1 MVIVCKDIMLAAPA
15 MAIVKLAQ
23 YVVNEIN
30 YCFGVASM
38 SVNKM
43 TKENR
48 LLQACIS
55 KQSTGSAC
63 HSIESSNKGIAIY
76 KSKAPPTKYHS

>member
-30 YCFGVASM
+30 YCIGVASM
-38 SVNKM
+38 SVNKND
-43 TKENR
+43 KGK
-48 LLQACIS
+48 QAVA
-55 KQSTGSAC
+55 GL
-63 HSIESSNKGIAIY
+63 Y
-76 KSKAPPTKYHS
+76 